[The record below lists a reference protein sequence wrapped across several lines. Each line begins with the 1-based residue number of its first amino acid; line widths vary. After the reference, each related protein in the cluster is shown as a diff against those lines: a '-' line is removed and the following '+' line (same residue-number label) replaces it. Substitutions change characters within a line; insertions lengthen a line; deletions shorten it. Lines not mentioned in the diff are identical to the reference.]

1 MGNSEHQKRE
11 IAKIL
16 STTGQKGLSIDEC
29 ADSLIKLVSIFRPAK
44 ATTTVSISPLLDAIQ
59 NDYTAKE
66 VLQNMIQQLLYKRK
80 FAVILTD
87 NGILKDTRFFSE
99 IRDRIIAK
107 FLPEQPEK
115 DTLEYLLNQLF
126 YKDNDYIWVEQIPHS
141 ELFDL
146 AHILGIPSIYNSID
160 DNTPMAELL
169 NTISLIMQRSSGR
182 ALESEVLKMVPQ
194 YVDRESPFEA
204 FEKEFDLIEKE
215 VRKDK
220 THAIKS
226 SDIGYKQLHILLKQC
241 YDFIETAFE
250 SSKNIGISIR
260 VNQNLLRIRQ
270 QLDRISVLLPL
281 LAVDNNEDRRNNS
294 LQLAQVLI
302 RYNCNKNNIRQL
314 FEESTS
320 TIAFE
325 ITKHTAE
332 TGEHY
337 ITNDKTEYLKMFK
350 AALGGGVIVGFL
362 CIFKILI
369 SKLEI
374 SEFGYAFLYSMNYS
388 LGFITIY
395 LLGFTLAT
403 KQPAMTA
410 SAIVNAIEK
419 DLKNEK
425 KELVRHAAF
434 ANLFARL
441 FRSQFIAFVG
451 NVFAAFPVALIGAFA
466 IDWIS
471 DYNIAQTKWPKLLTD
486 ISPIHSKAIFH
497 ASIAGLF
504 LFMSGIISG
513 SIANRHKHNRIVFRI
528 QEHPWLKMTIGKSRT
543 AQFAKWIGKKWP
555 GVASNFWFGVF
566 MGSTASIGVFIGLDL
581 DIRHITFAAGNFSLG
596 LYGADWDVALD
607 LLFWVFIG
615 VGIIG
620 FMNFI
625 VSFLLS
631 LGLAMR
637 SRKVPLS
644 ELGNLFSSVWI
655 YFKIN
660 PLGFFFPVKD

>member
-1 MGNSEHQKRE
+1 MKNQDQQEKQ
-11 IAKIL
+11 IAALLNPTEQSKF
-16 STTGQKGLSIDEC
+16 SIDDC
-29 ADSLIKLVSIFRPAK
+29 VDLLSRLTAILRPLNVNDSVSIA
-44 ATTTVSISPLLDAIQ
+44 PLLAVLNSDANASSFLKQ
-59 NDYTAKE
+59 LVN
-66 VLQNMIQQLLYKRK
+66 QLLHKRK
-80 FAVILTD
+80 FAAVLTD
-87 NGILKDTRFFSE
+87 NGILKDARFLSE
-99 IRDRIIAK
+99 VRDRIVAK
-107 FLPEQPEK
+107 FLPEQPDK
-115 DTLEYLLNQLF
+115 DTLEYVLNQLF
-126 YKDNDYIWVEQIPHS
+126 YKDNDFIWLEKVPHS
-141 ELFDL
+141 EVFELTHL
-146 AHILGIPSIYNSID
+146 LGITSIYTSTED
-160 DNTPMAELL
+160 HTPLAELI
-169 NTISLIMQRSSGR
+169 NTISLIMQRASGR
-182 ALESEVLKMVPQ
+182 ALESEVLKMVPK
-194 YVDRESPFEA
+194 YANLESPFEA
-204 FEKEFDLIEKE
+204 FEKEFDLIVKE
-215 VRKDK
+215 IRVNSN
-220 THAIKS
+220 HSISS

-241 YDFIETAFE
+241 YDFIDTAFE
-250 SSKNIGISIR
+250 NSKHLGISIR

-281 LAVDNNEDRRNNS
+281 LAVDSDVDRRNNS
-294 LQLAQVLI
+294 LQLVLLLI

-314 FEESTS
+314 IEESTS

-325 ITKHTAE
+325 ITTHTAE

-337 ITNDKTEYLKMFK
+337 ITHDRKEYMKMFK
-350 AALGGGVIVGFL
+350 AALGGGVIVGVL
-362 CIFKILI
+362 CILKILI

-374 SEFGYAFLYSMNYS
+374 SEFGFAFLYSMNYS
-388 LGFITIY
+388 LGFIAIY

-425 KELVRHAAF
+425 KVLMRHAAF
-434 ANLFARL
+434 ANLFSRL

-451 NVFAAFPVALIGAFA
+451 NVLAAFPVALLGAYM
-466 IDWIS
+466 IDS
-471 DYNIAQTKWPKLLTD
+471 LAEYNIAHSKWPKLLND
-486 ISPIHSKAIFH
+486 VSPLHSKAIFH
-497 ASIAGLF
+497 ASIAGIF

-528 QEHPWLKMTIGKSRT
+528 QEHPWLKLTIGKTRAGQLS
-543 AQFAKWIGKKWP
+543 KWVGKKWP

-566 MGSTASIGVFIGLDL
+566 MGSTASIGVFLGLDL

-596 LYGADWDVALD
+596 LYGSHWDASADLI
-607 LLFWVFIG
+607 FWVFIG

-637 SRKVPLS
+637 SRNIPLA
-644 ELGNLFSSVWI
+644 ELGSLFSSVWI